1 MDSSK
6 WSTRCRMPRRRISD
20 FEAQVSTQFQ
30 VWRGGML
37 ICPWQGFPWVKSTVK
52 THTSQY
58 AHMLHGTGIFTYIYH
73 TNQPNVGKHTIHGF
87 YGMQIMMM
95 TGKHFLSLIH
105 LANSKVFFGFLFDI
119 YAVLTS
125 HMSFGSLI
133 DFIWH
138 FIWHIVW

>member
-1 MDSSK
+1 
-6 WSTRCRMPRRRISD
+6 
-20 FEAQVSTQFQ
+20 
-30 VWRGGML
+30 
-37 ICPWQGFPWVKSTVK
+37 
-52 THTSQY
+52 
-58 AHMLHGTGIFTYIYH
+58 MLHGTGIFTYIYH

-133 DFIWH
+133 DFI
-138 FIWHIVW
+138 